1 MRYEDTTW
9 RVTDA
14 NRKEGEMIKTFSNH
28 PPHATE
34 EESSGPP
41 NAEVRGVRYILRNS
55 LVLAVAAM
63 VAVGVYYLV

>member
-1 MRYEDTTW
+1 
-9 RVTDA
+9 
-14 NRKEGEMIKTFSNH
+14 MIKTFSNH

-55 LVLAVAAM
+55 LILAVAAM
-63 VAVGVYYLV
+63 VGVGVYYLV